1 MLLYFLLQ
9 RRVSKL
15 GIVDVDEKAK
25 MKLRIKSESESEN
38 NGGLKA

>member
-1 MLLYFLLQ
+1 VLLYFLLQ